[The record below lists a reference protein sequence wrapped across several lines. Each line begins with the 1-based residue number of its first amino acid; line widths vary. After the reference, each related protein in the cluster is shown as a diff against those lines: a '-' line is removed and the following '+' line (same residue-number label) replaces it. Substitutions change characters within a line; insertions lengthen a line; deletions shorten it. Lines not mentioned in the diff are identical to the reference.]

1 MNEDLTQHSQ
11 IGEDEGKLKGGEKDT
26 LQVKKYP
33 SATPNS
39 VQEGPWK
46 QVLIKCSG
54 LLRQNAS
61 LIPTNLKLIF
71 FELLNLSVTILSES
85 NEFGMTL

>member
-26 LQVKKYP
+26 LQLKKYP
-33 SATPNS
+33 SATPTL
-39 VQEGPWK
+39 QKGPWK

-71 FELLNLSVTILSES
+71 SELLNLSVTILSES